1 MKYSLSQR
9 SLSRLEGVDEDLV
22 KVVKFAIG
30 MTSTDFGVTEGLRTI
45 ARQEELVNKGASK
58 TMKSMHIIGR
68 AVDLVAYDNGN
79 VVWELPFYFDIA
91 DAMKEAAVMV
101 DVPLQWGAAW
111 HIEDIRKFD
120 GSMKDAY
127 NAYVDKRRSQGRTP
141 FIDAPHFQI

>member
-1 MKYSLSQR
+1 MKYSLSKR
-9 SLSRLEGVDEDLV
+9 SLERLEGVDEDLI

-30 MTSTDFGVTEGLRTI
+30 MTRTDFGVTEGLRSI

-58 TMKSMHIIGR
+58 TMKSMHIVGR
-68 AVDLVAYDNGN
+68 AVDLVAYEGGD
-79 VVWELPFYFDIA
+79 VKWEMPYYFDLA

-111 HIEDIRKFD
+111 HIDDITKYN

-127 NAYVDKRRSQGRTP
+127 NAYVDLRRSQGRTP